1 MLKNKN
7 DITLIYKVICPFFI
21 MLLKLCPGIDPI
33 ISQVMGWVE
42 WLGLPGSI
50 RFFYYA
56 KSKNNIILIKKINGK
71 KKINECWHDF
81 PITNCLTKK

>member
-21 MLLKLCPGIDPI
+21 MLLKLCPRVDPI